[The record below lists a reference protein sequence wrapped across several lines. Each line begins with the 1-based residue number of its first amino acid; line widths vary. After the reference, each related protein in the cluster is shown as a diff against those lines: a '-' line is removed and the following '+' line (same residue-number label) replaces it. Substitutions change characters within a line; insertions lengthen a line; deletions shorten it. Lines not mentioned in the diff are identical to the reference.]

1 MALRFSIV
9 TAFTLLAAAAA
20 PAAEYTVNQQ
30 HKSFSATSL
39 AIKVG
44 DKVSFVNSDPFFHNV
59 FSLSDTK
66 TFDLGSY
73 PKGQN
78 RVVTFDNP
86 GKVDVECAIHP
97 TMKMTI
103 EVRP

>member
-1 MALRFSIV
+1 MALRFSII
-9 TAFTLLAAAAA
+9 TAFTLLAATAA

-30 HKSFSATSL
+30 NKNFSATSL
-39 AIKVG
+39 AVKVG

-59 FSLSDTK
+59 FSLSDSK

-73 PKGQN
+73 PKGQS
-78 RVVTFDNP
+78 RVVTFDRP